1 MPSRVFANK
10 QITQMEMPSTK
21 EEGEAQLAPYKTQL
35 LIKASSPDQLQKLLP
50 VSYRTGSDNSDLAP
64 ATPHNSAFLEKE
76 LGLGR
81 LVQLNPRLWFAGRP
95 TPARPLHYQRML
107 GREIVV
113 AEQMDLHLVWTTGL
127 IHIKPIP
134 RFLLEPN
141 FWIHC
146 LSCQGHR
153 CSRTTLTPCDRQR
166 LWRCALGFLFSYAAL
181 ICHESDFFLAKDN
194 RLIPKEVEWDDWRE
208 FATELSTQTI
218 YGRIDERFYYG
229 ELRLSR
235 LNKLQY
241 LASFSSYMPPWN
253 RYGDFFHDQFAWLA
267 STTVYIA
274 MVLTAMQVGLATTHL
289 ADNTAFQ
296 NLEDAADAAEKA
308 AKVDGLEDTPDEAKD
323 DGQKA
328 GKDLKEKANDTAKDG
343 ADELQETLDEAVE
356 GTEEVED
363 NGEEDEDDG
372 AEELED
378 AY

>member
-1 MPSRVFANK
+1 
-10 QITQMEMPSTK
+10 MEMPSTK
-21 EEGEAQLAPYKTQL
+21 EE
-35 LIKASSPDQLQKLLP
+35 
-50 VSYRTGSDNSDLAP
+50 VSYRTGSDNADLAS

-81 LVQLNPRLWFAGRP
+81 LVQLTPRLWFAGRP
-95 TPARPLHYQRML
+95 TPTRPLHYQRIL

-141 FWIHC
+141 FWTHY

-218 YGRIDERFYYG
+218 YGQIDERFYYG

-274 MVLTAMQVGLATTHL
+274 VVLTAMQVGLATTDL
-289 ADNTAFQ
+289 ADNAAFQ
-296 NLEDAADAAEKA
+296 SASYGFTIFSILAPLAAMALVLATFLYINLEDAADAAEKA
-308 AKVDGLEDTPDEAKD
+308 AKVDGLENTSDEAKD

-328 GKDLKEKANDTAKDG
+328 GKDLKEEANDTAKDG

-356 GTEEVED
+356 GAEEVED

>member
-1 MPSRVFANK
+1 
-10 QITQMEMPSTK
+10 MEMPSTK
-21 EEGEAQLAPYKTQL
+21 EEGEA
-35 LIKASSPDQLQKLLP
+35 
-50 VSYRTGSDNSDLAP
+50 
-64 ATPHNSAFLEKE
+64 
-76 LGLGR
+76 
-81 LVQLNPRLWFAGRP
+81 
-95 TPARPLHYQRML
+95 
-107 GREIVV
+107 
-113 AEQMDLHLVWTTGL
+113 
-127 IHIKPIP
+127 
-134 RFLLEPN
+134 
-141 FWIHC
+141 
-146 LSCQGHR
+146 
-153 CSRTTLTPCDRQR
+153 QR

-274 MVLTAMQVGLATTHL
+274 VVLTAMQKSPMINLAATEDIVLNWESQDEPTTMDSRHK
-289 ADNTAFQ
+289 

-308 AKVDGLEDTPDEAKD
+308 AKVDGLENTSDEAKD

-328 GKDLKEKANDTAKDG
+328 GKDLKEEANDTAKDG

-356 GTEEVED
+356 GAEEVED

>member
-1 MPSRVFANK
+1 MPSWVFANK

-35 LIKASSPDQLQKLLP
+35 LIKACSPDQLQKLLP
-50 VSYRTGSDNSDLAP
+50 VSYRTGSDNADLAP

-81 LVQLNPRLWFAGRP
+81 LVQLSPRLWFAGRP
-95 TPARPLHYQRML
+95 TPTRPLHYQRML

-141 FWIHC
+141 FWTHC

-253 RYGDFFHDQFAWLA
+253 RYEDFFHDQFAWLA

-274 MVLTAMQVGLATTHL
+274 VVLTAMQVGLATTHL
-289 ADNTAFQ
+289 ADNAAFQ
-296 NLEDAADAAEKA
+296 SASYGFTIFSILAPLATMALVLATFLYMYVSNWLATLAFRDRRLADITRLTQ
-308 AKVDGLEDTPDEAKD
+308 V
-323 DGQKA
+323 
-328 GKDLKEKANDTAKDG
+328 
-343 ADELQETLDEAVE
+343 
-356 GTEEVED
+356 
-363 NGEEDEDDG
+363 
-372 AEELED
+372 
-378 AY
+378 